1 MRRVPFDAR
10 VDLAVRRAIDL
21 LPLEM
26 KGAVQSAIS
35 ELLDEHPLRFPYDQ
49 SEHEYVAAN
58 NCSLTFHWLNAEVV
72 MITRFSWRR

>member
-1 MRRVPFDAR
+1 
-10 VDLAVRRAIDL
+10 
-21 LPLEM
+21 M